1 MRSFE
6 VTHGQLVRLC
16 AALCADELARSFG
29 RYVESLTQ
37 SSWGAKTPL
46 GPGGADLTREQAAA
60 CARRASIFFGQP
72 EDALTPAEGDLFG
85 DWADALA
92 GMIRRELVAF
102 RFHPA
107 THGGVA
113 DTRHPADEVYQD
125 ARAVAGL
132 MQGRRRAVS
141 LIATA
146 GLMGWVAAVLAPNL
160 QRLEVMDARPLTPD
174 ELAEALRFG
183 DVVIATPTLWRYL
196 ADTLPAVPDNVVGIS
211 YGEALGQDLAG
222 RLRGRGLG
230 GMRELYG
237 STETGVVGWRDSPQ
251 EPFVLFDHWRREG
264 EALVRSRPG
273 GGTHS
278 TLAMDAFD
286 WRGAR
291 SFALGGRRDGAV
303 QIAGVNVF
311 PRKIGEV
318 IAGHEAA
325 ESCTVRLSQRPGA
338 LDRLIAHVTLRPGLS
353 ADQALAW
360 SVDEWCRKRLQP
372 PERPR
377 IYTFQEAGQEPAQEG
392 PRDAGRSL
400 GQEPGPAE
408 AGA

>member
-6 VTHGQLVRLC
+6 ITHGQLVRLV
-16 AALCADELARSFG
+16 AALCADELARGFG

-37 SSWGAKTPL
+37 SSWGPKTPL
-46 GPGGADLTREQAAA
+46 GPGGADLCEAEAAA

-72 EDALTPAEGDLFG
+72 EGALAPREGDLFG

-92 GMIRRELVAF
+92 GMIRRELTAF

-146 GLMGWVAAVLAPNL
+146 GLMGWVSAVMAPNL
-160 QRLEVMDARPLTPD
+160 QRLEVMDARSLTPD
-174 ELAEALRFG
+174 ELAETLRFG

-196 ADTLPAVPDNVVGIS
+196 AETLPSVPDNVVGIS
-211 YGEALGQDLAG
+211 YGEALGQDLVR
-222 RLRGRGLG
+222 RLRERGLG
-230 GMRELYG
+230 GLRELYG

-264 EALVRSRPG
+264 EALVRQRPG
-273 GGTHS
+273 GGVHQ
-278 TLAMDAFD
+278 TLPMDLLE
-286 WRGAR
+286 WRGDRA
-291 SFALGGRRDGAV
+291 FALGGRRDGAV

-318 IAGHEAA
+318 IAEHEAA
-325 ESCTVRLSQRPGA
+325 TGCTVRLSQRPGA
-338 LDRLIAHVTLRPGLS
+338 LDRLIAHVTLRPGLA
-353 ADQALAW
+353 ADHALAW
-360 SVDEWCRKRLQP
+360 SVDEWCRRRLQP

-377 IYTFQEAGQEPAQEG
+377 IYTFQEAGQAP
-392 PRDAGRSL
+392 
-400 GQEPGPAE
+400 GQE
-408 AGA
+408 AGSAAALG

>member
-6 VTHGQLVRLC
+6 VTHGQLVRLVG
-16 AALCADELARSFG
+16 ALIADELARGFG
-29 RYVESLTQ
+29 RYVEGLTQ
-37 SSWGAKTPL
+37 SSWGPKTPI
-46 GPGGADLTREQAAA
+46 GPGGAELSEEEARA
-60 CARRASIFFGQP
+60 CAARCAIFFGQA
-72 EDALTPAEGDLFG
+72 EDAVVPQPADLFG
-85 DWADALA
+85 DWADRLAALV
-92 GMIRRELVAF
+92 RDELTAF

-113 DTRHPADEVYQD
+113 DTRHAADEVYQD

-141 LIATA
+141 LIATSS
-146 GLMGWVAAVLAPNL
+146 LLGWVSAVLAPNL
-160 QRLEVMDARPLTPD
+160 QRLAVLDARPLTPD

-196 ADTLPAVPDNVVGIS
+196 ADTLPGVPDNVVGIS
-211 YGEALGQDLAG
+211 YGEALGADLAG

-251 EPFVLFDHWRREG
+251 EPFVLFDHWVRAG
-264 EALVRSRPG
+264 EALCRQRPG
-273 GGTHS
+273 GATATS
-278 TLAMDAFD
+278 LPMDVLAWQGERTF
-286 WRGAR
+286 
-291 SFALGGRRDGAV
+291 SLGGRRDGAV

-311 PRKIGEV
+311 PAKIGEV

-325 ESCTVRLSQRPGA
+325 LSCQVRLSQRPGA

-353 ADQALAW
+353 ASQELAW
-360 SVDEWCRKRLQP
+360 SVDEWCRARLQP

-377 IYTFQEAGQEPAQEG
+377 IYTFQEAGRGEA
-392 PRDAGRSL
+392 
-400 GQEPGPAE
+400 GPAVTE
-408 AGA
+408 GAA